1 LKLIE
6 KIASNK
12 IFKDKPIV
20 LMHIG
25 SAGSNFNKWNKISK
39 NSILISVDGN
49 KSSMQTKKKFLK
61 VIDENVIIS
70 NKSGR
75 AKFFVTKDPDC
86 SSLLEPNEKVYEN
99 WYLAH
104 RFKIQKKIN
113 VNVIE
118 INNFLKSKKIKYID
132 WLVIDIQGIDLKVIK
147 KLKYDIKKEIS
158 ILDIEPGFD
167 FFYKKA
173 DTISEVFD
181 YMQKF
186 YIFSDMTF
194 GYNFMVKNKNLK
206 FLEKKLLFHTNK
218 PSKIYSN
225 INFVNKINNKRT
237 LLLKL
242 IYLLGENKIFEA
254 RDLVNDN
261 INKDKFL
268 LELRQSV
275 NNLLIFYKLKFILL
289 LPFYYIKKFFK
300 N

>member
-1 LKLIE
+1 
-6 KIASNK
+6 
-12 IFKDKPIV
+12 
-20 LMHIG
+20 MHIG

-49 KSSMQTKKKFLK
+49 KSSIQTKKKFLK

-86 SSLLEPNEKVYEN
+86 SSLLEPNEKVYKN

-254 RDLVNDN
+254 RDLINDN

-268 LELRQSV
+268 FELRQSV

-289 LPFYYIKKFFK
+289 LPFYFIKKFFK

>member
-1 LKLIE
+1 MKLIE

-49 KSSMQTKKKFLK
+49 KSSIQTKKKFLK

-254 RDLVNDN
+254 RDLINDN

>member
-1 LKLIE
+1 MKLIE

-49 KSSMQTKKKFLK
+49 KSSIQTKKKFLK

-147 KLKYDIKKEIS
+147 KLKYEIKKEIS

-254 RDLVNDN
+254 RDLINDN

-289 LPFYYIKKFFK
+289 LFFY
-300 N
+300 

>member
-1 LKLIE
+1 MKLIE

>member
-1 LKLIE
+1 
-6 KIASNK
+6 
-12 IFKDKPIV
+12 
-20 LMHIG
+20 MHIG

-254 RDLVNDN
+254 RDLINEN

>member
-1 LKLIE
+1 
-6 KIASNK
+6 
-12 IFKDKPIV
+12 
-20 LMHIG
+20 MHIG